1 MFSRNLKEITKDQL
15 AVLIGLFEQNA
26 IKSSKKTN
34 YFGYYL
40 EDKYSEK
47 PEIYKQ
53 AILGMGDAPDVH
65 FILEVY
71 VEKYYED
78 GNKKLCKVPQFY
90 WCGFGDEE
98 PYRVEKDELVET
110 IWKIIR
116 RDYQ

>member
-1 MFSRNLKEITKDQL
+1 MFSRNLKEIKKEQL
-15 AVLIGLFEQNA
+15 AVLINMFEQEA
-26 IKSSKKTN
+26 IKKSKRTD

-40 EDKYSEK
+40 QDESCKE

-53 AILGMGDAPDVH
+53 AISGMGDAPDVH

-78 GNKKLCKVPQFY
+78 GNKKLWKVPQFY
-90 WCGFGDEE
+90 WCGIGGEE
-98 PYRVEKDELVET
+98 PYRVEKDEL
-110 IWKIIR
+110 IDILWRIIQ